1 VWLRILPEI
10 VWGTKRRLSVRL
22 DRRFFAAAVVITMV
36 SVTGTPVSGFHYRP
50 VALDALREKA
60 DRAQPRDKCFLY
72 ARLISQMT
80 DLAVNQLHSGDSG
93 EAMQTLNAMR
103 RYAEKIH
110 VDVSA
115 DAKNLKSAELLIRR
129 TTIRLKGML
138 LDASFED
145 RPALETTLHKVDQI
159 QAQLMMQVFKK

>member
-1 VWLRILPEI
+1 M
-10 VWGTKRRLSVRL
+10 RR
-22 DRRFFAAAVVITMV
+22 DRRFVAAAVVTTIL
-36 SVTGTPVSGFHYRP
+36 SFTGTPASAFHYRP

-80 DLAVNQLHSGDSG
+80 ELADNQLNSGDSG
-93 EAMQTLNAMR
+93 EAMETLDSMR

-110 VDVSA
+110 LDVSA
-115 DAKNLKSAELLIRR
+115 DAKNLKSAELLLRH

-138 LDASFED
+138 LEASFED

-159 QAQLMMQVFKK
+159 QAQLMLQVFKK